1 MGEQDPHQVR
11 DWSMLSALPEAT
23 FSRIDLAASNWP
35 LWKPWCS
42 HCLPALNPPRLP
54 GCNYHLQAGSSLIPQ
69 LPRDSHFPKS
79 LGWFLTSLRLQ
90 PLHSCR
96 LQNRWTSPVPSCSP
110 SSVSPASSNSSITFT
125 LRVEI
130 LWADSGQPVLY
141 TAFCVFSW
149 RTVSSPKLHPFLPSD
164 CCISLAIT
172 LFLVIFSSSFGH
184 SVMSDSLWPH
194 GLQHA
199 RSPCPSP
206 IPRVYSNSC
215 LSSRWCHPTFSS
227 CGVPFSSC
235 PQSFPES
242 GSFPVTQ
249 LFTSGGHSIGVSAST
264 SVLPV
269 NTQDWFPLGWTG

>member
-23 FSRIDLAASNWP
+23 FSRIDLAAGNWP

-54 GCNYHLQAGSSLIPQ
+54 SCNYHLQAGSSLIPQ

-110 SSVSPASSNSSITFT
+110 SSLSPASSNSSITFT

-130 LWADSGQPVLY
+130 LWADSGQPVLH
-141 TAFCVFSW
+141 TAFIAPSAGEQFPHQSCIRFFPRIVAFPWLLLCSWWFSPV
-149 RTVSSPKLHPFLPSD
+149 RSVTLSCPTLCDLMDCSTPGLPAHHQFPEFTQTHVYRVGDAIQPSHPVASPSPPALNLSQ
-164 CCISLAIT
+164 SQG
-172 LFLVIFSSSFGH
+172 LFQWLSSSHQVATVLEFQ
-184 SVMSDSLWPH
+184 
-194 GLQHA
+194 LQH
-199 RSPCPSP
+199 
-206 IPRVYSNSC
+206 
-215 LSSRWCHPTFSS
+215 
-227 CGVPFSSC
+227 
-235 PQSFPES
+235 QSF
-242 GSFPVTQ
+242 Q
-249 LFTSGGHSIGVSAST
+249 
-264 SVLPV
+264 
-269 NTQDWFPLGWTG
+269 WTPRTDFL